1 MEEQIRFF
9 IEGKTAT
16 TNEYWK
22 KISLKYRSLYGTP
35 LNAHELI
42 GGFLLSC
49 LITLIRAHYDL
60 SKIDKEKVIFKDQ
73 GIIRKGFVQSLS
85 PKIKSYYRF
94 SSKIVETVE
103 ICKYTEQN

>member
-1 MEEQIRFF
+1 MKF
-9 IEGKTAT
+9 
-16 TNEYWK
+16 
-22 KISLKYRSLYGTP
+22 RSLYGNS

-49 LITLIRAHYDL
+49 LLTLIRAEYDL
-60 SKIDKEKVIFKDQ
+60 SKIDKEKTIFKDQ
-73 GIIRKGFVQSLS
+73 GIIKKGFVKRLG

-103 ICKYTEQN
+103 ICKYTEKN

>member
-9 IEGKTAT
+9 VEGKTAT

-22 KISLKYRSLYGTP
+22 KISLKYRSLHGQS
-35 LNAHELI
+35 LNAHELV

-49 LITLIRAHYDL
+49 LITLISAEYDL
-60 SKIDKEKVIFKDQ
+60 TKINKEKAIFKDQ
-73 GIIRKGFVQSLS
+73 GIIMKGFVKRLS